1 MNPYDISVPANVFLE
16 WVRTLLP
23 KDKFNV
29 FLSLFQFPTPIL
41 DLTFKIYEQ
50 LERVFDGKNPAHH
63 YRFTS
68 TELRDDW
75 ELYRKEVLEQPE
87 IWRTKGWEIMK
98 TAINSVLV
106 VDLPVEQT
114 SEMPEPYFYWLSID
128 KVVDYTMVDG
138 KLTSILFC
146 QEDESQLAIIDDEFY
161 RVVEIN
167 SQNEITQVIVETPHN
182 LGYCP
187 AQFYW
192 TDALVFKEPDLKR
205 NPLSSQL
212 ANLDWLLFYKTS
224 KKHLDLYAPYPIYS
238 GYESDC
244 DFENV
249 ENGDYCD
256 GGFLRGEDDN
266 YKLLRDGTIQRC
278 PACAEKNL
286 AGVGSFVEVPAP
298 KSKEDPD
305 LRDPITIT
313 TIDKDSLDYNVQ
325 EESRL
330 EEKIENSVVGG
341 GSNIQD
347 KQALNKD
354 QISANYSLKTN
365 VLNNLKTNYENAIK
379 FVNDTICRLRYQEDF
394 IGSHNSLGTEF
405 YIYTISDLYA
415 LFEKAKS
422 NGANEAELDAI
433 TDEIIQTQYRNDPQM
448 MQRMLIL
455 RHIEPYRHH
464 TRKELLELKKEGLV
478 DDDLMKVKIN
488 FNNFID
494 RFEREN
500 INILEFGS
508 QTSFDKKIETI
519 LETLIN
525 YGKETREQ
533 AAATV

>member
-1 MNPYDISVPANVFLE
+1 MSPYDISRPANVFLE
-16 WVRTLLP
+16 WVRGLLP
-23 KDKFNV
+23 KDKFNI

-75 ELYRKEVLEQPE
+75 ETYKKEELKQPE
-87 IWRTKGWEIMK
+87 IWRTKGWEVMK

-106 VDLPVEQT
+106 VDLPAEQT
-114 SEMPEPYFYWLSID
+114 SELPEPYFYWLDID
-128 KVVDYTMVDG
+128 KVVDYTMKGD
-138 KLTSILFC
+138 KLISIIFC
-146 QEDESQLAIIDDEFY
+146 QETENHLAIIDDEFY

-167 SQNEITQVIVETPHN
+167 NKNDIVQVLVEQPHN

-192 TDALVFKEPDLKR
+192 TDALVFKQPDLKR
-205 NPLSSQL
+205 NPISNQL
-212 ANLDWLLFYKTS
+212 ANLDWLLFFKTS

-238 GYESDC
+238 GYESSC
-244 DFENV
+244 DFENT
-249 ENGDYCD
+249 ENGDVCD
-256 GGFLRGEDDN
+256 GGFLRGEDGK
-266 YKLLRDGTIQRC
+266 YKFSHDGTIQKC
-278 PACAEKNL
+278 PVCADKNL

-298 KSKEDPD
+298 KSKEDAD
-305 LRDPITIT
+305 LRDPISIT
-313 TIDKDSLDYNVQ
+313 TIDKESLQYNVD
-325 EESRL
+325 EETRL
-330 EEKIENSVVGG
+330 ESSIEDAVVGG
-341 GSNIQD
+341 GTAVQD

-365 VLNNLKTNYENAIK
+365 VLNNLKENFENAIK
-379 FVNDTICRLRYQEDF
+379 FVNDTVCRLRYQDDF

-405 YIYTISDLYA
+405 YIYTVADLYNQ
-415 LFEKAKS
+415 FEKAKA
-422 NGANEAELDAI
+422 NGASEAELDAI

-455 RHIEPYRHH
+455 RHLEPYRHH

-508 QTSFDKKIETI
+508 QISFDKKIETI
-519 LETLIN
+519 FETIKS
-525 YGKETREQ
+525 YGEKQEQ
-533 AAATV
+533 GTAA